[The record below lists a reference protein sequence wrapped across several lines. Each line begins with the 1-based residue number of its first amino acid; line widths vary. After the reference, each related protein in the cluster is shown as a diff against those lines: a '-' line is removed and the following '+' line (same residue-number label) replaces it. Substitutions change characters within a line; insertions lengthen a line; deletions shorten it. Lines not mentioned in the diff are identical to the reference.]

1 MSKKLTVAYIGNFRP
16 AHSTECH
23 IMKTL
28 IAMGHQVIPLQEDE
42 LRTERMLAI
51 IQSNKPDLL
60 LYTRTWGL
68 MGDGMRF
75 LKQVGIPTA
84 SYHLDLYVGLQRE
97 AGLDND
103 PFWRTDFV
111 FTPDGDVNSAKFFK
125 ERNINHYYIKPGV
138 FDQECYI
145 AEIRPEFQHDVI
157 FVGSYEYHSEW
168 PYRKQ
173 LIDWLY
179 ATYGNRFKRYGNPGR
194 DNKICLGVRNHELNS
209 LYASAKI
216 VIGDSLCK
224 NFDHTHYW
232 SDRVYETL
240 GRGGFLIHPFIEG
253 LQEEFKPG
261 KELFY
266 YDFGN
271 FEKLREL
278 IDLFLANDEEREIVK
293 LRGHQFVK
301 ENCTYRQR
309 LEQALNIIAQ
319 QNINIKNKLGGKG

>member
-1 MSKKLTVAYIGNFRP
+1 MLKIAYVGNFRP
-16 AHSTECH
+16 EHSTENH
-23 IMKTL
+23 IKKTL
-28 IAMGHQVIPLQEDE
+28 QAMGHQVIPLQEDE
-42 LRTERMLAI
+42 LRVERMLAI

-60 LYTRTWGL
+60 LYTRTWGF

-97 AGLDND
+97 AGLETD

-111 FTPDGDVNSAKFFK
+111 FTPDGDARSAKFFK
-125 ERNINHYYIKPGV
+125 DRNINHYYIKPGV

-145 AEIRPEFQHDVI
+145 AEIRPEFQHDVV

-173 LIDWLY
+173 LVDWLSH
-179 ATYGNRFKRYGNPGR
+179 TYGQRFRRFGNPGA
-194 DNKICLGVRNHELNS
+194 DNKLCQGIRNHELNS

-216 VIGDSLCK
+216 VVGDSLCK

-232 SDRVYETL
+232 SDRAYETL

-253 LQEEFKPG
+253 MQEEFVTQRD
-261 KELFY
+261 LVFY
-266 YDFGN
+266 EFAN
-271 FEKLREL
+271 FEQLRKE
-278 IDLFLANDEEREIVK
+278 IDFYLKNEDIRLKIQAQ
-293 LRGHQFVK
+293 GHQTVK
-301 ENCTYRQR
+301 DNCTYKQR
-309 LEQALNIIAQ
+309 LTQALNIIAQ
-319 QNINIKNKLGGKG
+319 HNETIKNKLLG